1 MVLPTGALSKWEL
14 RPQGCRLL
22 PKAPSPLHTPRGE
35 LRGNVTLYLEEK
47 GSDFR
52 TGLFYYIK
60 AADFEISLMGGK
72 GVLWKEHSFP
82 VTETS

>member
-1 MVLPTGALSKWEL
+1 M
-14 RPQGCRLL
+14 
-22 PKAPSPLHTPRGE
+22 
-35 LRGNVTLYLEEK
+35 LYLEAK

-60 AADFEISLMGGK
+60 AADFEISLMRGK

-82 VTETS
+82 VTEMS